1 MSKIF
6 FILIWYF
13 FSIINISFAWLDVK
27 LNIIPDNWFEN
38 IVIDETNT
46 GKNLLFSIF
55 QYVKNSLFDLL
66 AIIAISAFI
75 FIWAKLIMARWNPE
89 EFKKALMHFIYAI
102 IWLTVVAISWA
113 AVKLVVSIDF

>member
-1 MSKIF
+1 MNKIF